1 VGGQGPWCAIHLR
14 LIFRVACPRSERDGA
29 LDPAG
34 QTITWEEL
42 GRSRCNASGGIAILR
57 PVRTTSM
64 IASTMRTSARPL
76 RRMVPVEYSISQ
88 PTASLFKKY
97 KMMRKA
103 TDETPR

>member
-1 VGGQGPWCAIHLR
+1 
-14 LIFRVACPRSERDGA
+14 
-29 LDPAG
+29 
-34 QTITWEEL
+34 
-42 GRSRCNASGGIAILR
+42 
-57 PVRTTSM
+57 M